1 MRRGGAA
8 AAEPVRYISQQR
20 VHERTLAGG
29 SNHSRRGKAVPAAD
43 WQLLS
48 LSLPR
53 VCALSTPS
61 RATEAAA

>member
-20 VHERTLAGG
+20 VHERTLAG

-43 WQLLS
+43 WQFLS